1 MSQSNEVE
9 NRLKK
14 RWRFLSKWSRKINV
28 EYFRVYDRDIHQAP
42 FIIDRIADGWII
54 WVCDNSFDDEELN
67 AQIGEIKQILHD
79 LEDGV
84 FYFKDRRKSTDSNTG
99 STDDQELTIHE
110 GGLKFKI
117 KPTQYLDTGL
127 FIDHRL
133 LRAYI
138 RNHSKK
144 KRVLNLFAY
153 TGSVSC
159 YALDGGASFVK
170 SVDISPVYSKWHH
183 DNCTLNQFDESKYG
197 IVTRDCRKFLW
208 ENKETF
214 DLIFCDPPSFSQTK
228 RNHLGYF
235 QIQDHAGEI
244 IDQCMNRLNE
254 GGQLIFST
262 NYRKFKSEK
271 AFDLNKYK
279 VKELTNQL
287 CSKDF
292 EGKWASRC
300 WEIRST

>member
-1 MSQSNEVE
+1 MGKYDEVF
-9 NRLKK
+9 NRLDK
-14 RWRFLSKWSRKINV
+14 RWRYLSKWAKRESIV
-28 EYFRVYDRDIHQAP
+28 YFRIYDRDIYQAQL
-42 FIIDRIADGWII
+42 IIDRMGDYWLI
-54 WVCDNSFDDEELN
+54 WVCDSNIEDDEIKEL
-67 AQIGEIKQILHD
+67 IDSIYEKLTDLLPGKLILKDRTKEKRLPWVIMDD
-79 LEDGV
+79 LEV
-84 FYFKDRRKSTDSNTG
+84 T
-99 STDDQELTIHE
+99 LLE
-110 GGLKFKI
+110 GGLKFKL
-117 KPTQYLDTGL
+117 KPTKYLDTGL

-133 LRAYI
+133 LRQYI
-138 RNHSKK
+138 RKIAPG
-144 KRVLNLFAY
+144 KRILNLFSY

-170 SVDISPVYSKWHH
+170 SVDISPVYSRWHQENCELNGFSG
-183 DNCTLNQFDESKYG
+183 DNFG

-228 RNHLGYF
+228 RNHLGHF

-262 NYRKFKSEK
+262 NFRKFKSEK
-271 AFDLNKYK
+271 AFDLTKYK

-300 WEIRST
+300 WEIQIT